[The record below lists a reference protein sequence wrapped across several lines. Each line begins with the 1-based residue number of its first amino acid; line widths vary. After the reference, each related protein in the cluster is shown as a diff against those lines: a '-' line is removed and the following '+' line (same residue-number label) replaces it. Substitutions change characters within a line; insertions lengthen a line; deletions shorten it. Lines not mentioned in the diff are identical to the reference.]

1 MQRITVEAEL
11 REAIDVIAEK
21 RHRTARETSI
31 SSQQSRAARGLLD
44 WKLADLAA
52 ASGLGLSTIKHFEV
66 SVRRTTRANLMAIRD
81 AFEQAG
87 VIFESDGESVGVK
100 LKISVKSNEPR
111 PIPKF
116 QDRHSPLF

>member
-1 MQRITVEAEL
+1 MQRITIEADPL
-11 REAIDVIAEK
+11 EAIDVIAEK

-100 LKISVKSNEPR
+100 LKIS
-111 PIPKF
+111 
-116 QDRHSPLF
+116 

>member
-100 LKISVKSNEPR
+100 LKISVKSNEAR
-111 PIPKF
+111 SIARF
-116 QDRHSPLF
+116 QDQHSHLF

>member
-1 MQRITVEAEL
+1 MQRITIEADRL
-11 REAIDVIAEK
+11 EAIDVIAEK

-66 SVRRTTRANLMAIRD
+66 SVRRTTQANLITIRN
-81 AFEQAG
+81 AFEQVG
-87 VIFESDGESVGVK
+87 IIFESDGKSVGVK
-100 LKISVKSNEPR
+100 LKISVRSNERR
-111 PIPKF
+111 PIPAF
-116 QDRHSPLF
+116 QDRHSHLF